1 MAQLGRQGVEGSGCL
16 WQGPQDPQWRSC
28 WAPCCF
34 LPCEGPRSRGFL
46 LAPRCAGQ
54 GWGDRCLSWVLGPRR
69 GCHSSV
75 HSGASLGLILCAELV
90 DCGFCA
96 GTGAEASGSLLTSP
110 APVLSLLPA
119 GTRPVGVPHH
129 GARHAL
135 DASWAAPEY
144 TARFSCPA
152 PPTLLKLEVCFWHFC
167 LS

>member
-96 GTGAEASGSLLTSP
+96 GTGAEASGSLLRHLHLSSRF
-110 APVLSLLPA
+110 SLLGLGQWVSHTMVPGMLWMPA
-119 GTRPVGVPHH
+119 GQPLSTRPDF
-129 GARHAL
+129 RAL
-135 DASWAAPEY
+135 HPRPS
-144 TARFSCPA
+144 
-152 PPTLLKLEVCFWHFC
+152 
-167 LS
+167 